1 MCLPPTKLGSG
12 CMHNDISNV
21 QKSAQFLSPA
31 QNFEQSLNSI
41 LPKKLTLVQF
51 MNLKRSKVEQC
62 SICGGWC
69 GVQHI
74 LGLPVSNTG
83 VKSSEGSKSRGQ
95 NNNQGIQKVII
106 DTLTFSFSG
115 VSFGYDVRA
124 VSKWLLR
131 WSGDLLQVGG
141 QVEKHYN
148 GYNKCY
154 SLVLADGTHSP
165 MLGWLGVSSAHDPMK
180 GRWCIHLTGVGCSC
194 VSIAP
199 ADDCIDGVR
208 GSWERL
214 AMDALAY
221 GVKITRVDLAVDDL
235 SGEHSISL
243 ARKLYDDGSFSMGG
257 RPPSYK
263 YIQTSEGC
271 GNTFY
276 VGRLESGKCL
286 RVYEKGK
293 QLGCKSS
300 DWVRWEVQIM
310 SINRNI
316 PIKVLLKPC
325 EYLRGAYFK
334 ALTWIG
340 KASLAIE
347 TKTEKGKLLLENSVR
362 YAKQQVGSLVRY
374 LRDAKGADDS
384 IIVQHLI
391 GREGIYPMRLFE
403 YVLPDEPWLSP
414 G

>member
-31 QNFEQSLNSI
+31 QNFEQSLNAL
-41 LPKKLTLVQF
+41 LPKKLTLGQF
-51 MNLKRSKVEQC
+51 MNLKRSKVEPC

-74 LGLPVSNTG
+74 LGFPVSNTG
-83 VKSSEGSKSRGQ
+83 VKSNSGLENSHKNS
-95 NNNQGIQKVII
+95 NQTNQKVII
-106 DTLTFSFSG
+106 DTLTFSFCG
-115 VSFGYDVRA
+115 ISFDYDVRK

-131 WSGDLLQVGG
+131 WTGDILQVGG
-141 QVEKHYN
+141 PVEKHYN
-148 GYNKCY
+148 GYSKCY
-154 SLVLADGTHSP
+154 ALVLADGTPSP

-194 VSIAP
+194 VNIAP
-199 ADDCIDGVR
+199 VDDYVDGVK
-208 GSWERL
+208 GAWERL
-214 AMDALAY
+214 AMDALDY

-243 ARKLYDDGSFSMGG
+243 ARKLYDDGAFSTGG
-257 RPPSYK
+257 RPPTYK

-276 VGRLESGKCL
+276 VGKLESGKCL

-300 DWVRWEVQIM
+300 TWVRWEAQIM
-310 SINRNI
+310 AINRNI
-316 PIKVLLKPC
+316 PVRVLLEPDK
-325 EYLRGAYFK
+325 YLRGAYPNS
-334 ALTWIG
+334 LTWIG
-340 KASLAIE
+340 KASLMIE
-347 TKTEKGKLLLENSVR
+347 TKIEKGKLLLEHAMKS
-362 YAKQQVGSLVRY
+362 AKQQVGSLVRY
-374 LRDAKGADDS
+374 LKDAKGVEDAV
-384 IIVQHLI
+384 IIQHLI
-391 GREGIYPMRLFE
+391 GREGKYPLRLFE
-403 YVLPDEPWLSP
+403 YVLPDGPWLSP